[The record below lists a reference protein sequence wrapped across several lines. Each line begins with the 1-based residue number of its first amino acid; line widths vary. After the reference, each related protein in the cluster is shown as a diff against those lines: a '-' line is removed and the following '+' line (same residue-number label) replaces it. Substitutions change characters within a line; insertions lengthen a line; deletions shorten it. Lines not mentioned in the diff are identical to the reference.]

1 MPMNWSNFEHNLKYV
16 DDVPHRRDAIIQFM
30 RNLPSEP
37 AERKAKLRFLERLF
51 QLSPRDINEGL
62 YLCNSAARLVDASQ
76 DAKIREALASNPIPE
91 QGTPVFIP
99 EFIRK
104 LSTTEQRH
112 AAWDEALVF
121 ISTLSNESDKQ
132 EYVLTWL
139 SVYQQYGDMMD
150 LYRFLV
156 GEKVVNGKKM
166 GLPTDVQERDEYLKY
181 LALWNHHDPRQMDL
195 RGTSVFSHWYHVT
208 DHKTMVAVHL
218 AALVVFLLF
227 TIGLWTRVT
236 SVLAWA
242 LSLTYIHRA
251 QLSLFGQDTMQ
262 TILITYLMISPC
274 GAALSVDAIRARYR
288 AAKALFGSRGKPAAW
303 ATATLGG
310 PQSAWLANFAVRLIQ
325 INFCMIYLSSGVSK
339 LKGNTWWMHEAPWLV
354 MVNPEFGLIRY
365 SAYEWAVRQFA
376 EWRLGIAVATGCISL
391 FTLVIEIGLPILIWT
406 RLRPIMA
413 IGSIML
419 HLGIGVIM
427 GLTVFSMYMFTMVL
441 CFFPARLIRDRVAWA
456 PGSGKKLTLHYD
468 SRDTT
473 AVRKAAIVR
482 ALDVAGQVTF
492 VDTSAKGS
500 MGKTVQ
506 LTDPNGNQSTGSALF
521 HTALRELVLVRP
533 IRLLGFVPGVWPV
546 INAVFGR

>member
-1 MPMNWSNFEHNLKYV
+1 
-16 DDVPHRRDAIIQFM
+16 
-30 RNLPSEP
+30 
-37 AERKAKLRFLERLF
+37 
-51 QLSPRDINEGL
+51 
-62 YLCNSAARLVDASQ
+62 
-76 DAKIREALASNPIPE
+76 
-91 QGTPVFIP
+91 
-99 EFIRK
+99 
-104 LSTTEQRH
+104 
-112 AAWDEALVF
+112 
-121 ISTLSNESDKQ
+121 
-132 EYVLTWL
+132 
-139 SVYQQYGDMMD
+139 
-150 LYRFLV
+150 
-156 GEKVVNGKKM
+156 
-166 GLPTDVQERDEYLKY
+166 
-181 LALWNHHDPRQMDL
+181 
-195 RGTSVFSHWYHVT
+195 
-208 DHKTMVAVHL
+208 
-218 AALVVFLLF
+218 
-227 TIGLWTRVT
+227 
-236 SVLAWA
+236 
-242 LSLTYIHRA
+242 
-251 QLSLFGQDTMQ
+251 
-262 TILITYLMISPC
+262 
-274 GAALSVDAIRARYR
+274 
-288 AAKALFGSRGKPAAW
+288 
-303 ATATLGG
+303 
-310 PQSAWLANFAVRLIQ
+310 
-325 INFCMIYLSSGVSK
+325 
-339 LKGNTWWMHEAPWLV
+339 